1 MSAEALLRAAWQEWA
16 ETERRAGRAAGRAEV
31 LADVLAYLARRR
43 ENAALVAT
51 RLPAL
56 EPFAEDRRRQLEV
69 MIDELGAG
77 LHGGAAQAAAD
88 LAELGPPR
96 AATGHYPFRD
106 HRNFAEVWDGD
117 RVDQSGYAEESGGF
131 AEAPRGQGDS

>member
-1 MSAEALLRAAWQEWA
+1 MSGEGLLRAAWQEWA
-16 ETERRAGRAAGRAEV
+16 ETERREGRVAGGGAM

-43 ENAALVAT
+43 DNAALVAT

-69 MIDELGAG
+69 MIDEFGAG

-106 HRNFAEVWDGD
+106 HRNLAEVWAGD
-117 RVDQSGYAEESGGF
+117 RVDHSGYAEESGGF